1 VKPKSTG
8 SHLACTESA
17 NAEEPNAQGKN
28 MEKVATWLV
37 SKAYGHQSVIFTSFD
52 VLRVCGRREL
62 LTVGD
67 QVSIQATENVDYHT
81 GVGSRGPVHREIALR
96 YLIGGNR

>member
-1 VKPKSTG
+1 MS
-8 SHLACTESA
+8 
-17 NAEEPNAQGKN
+17 
-28 MEKVATWLV
+28 KVC
-37 SKAYGHQSVIFTSFD
+37 SHQSVLFTSFD
-52 VLRVCGRREL
+52 VLRGCGRRVL